1 MRLQA
6 IYATILWDW
15 DWDWDWDCCLL
26 CTIWRI
32 FGEAPLAYEAAILAY
47 LPLFNN
53 YSKIMGAT

>member
-1 MRLQA
+1 MHLQA
-6 IYATILWDW
+6 IYATIL
-15 DWDWDWDCCLL
+15 WDCCLL